1 MNGGGTLVANET
13 SYADDNNLS
22 ATKIA
27 VQNCLK
33 FKADA
38 SKNQ

>member
-22 ATKIA
+22 VTKIG
-27 VQNCLK
+27 
-33 FKADA
+33 
-38 SKNQ
+38 SKLPEI